1 MIDTNLASFDD
12 DVLAVSHQ
20 VPVLADFWAPWCGP
34 CNALGPL
41 LEKLEAEAQGRLRLV
56 KINADENAQLCAD
69 YGVRSLPTV
78 VAFVD
83 GEPVDQFVGALP
95 EGQLR
100 AFIERVVPNPADM
113 ARRVARD
120 AIAEGRPE
128 VARDAL
134 QAALALDPAHDEIR
148 LDLVDVLIEMGDL
161 AGARSE
167 LALISPRTAAGGNV
181 RIAALETRL
190 AAAEQASHLPPAAQL
205 LQRVQA
211 EPDNLQAQLDLA
223 NRYLADHSYEQALET
238 LLGIVQ
244 RDRTFGDDVGRKSM
258 LAVFDALGSADPA
271 TVATWRRKLSA
282 ALN

>member
-1 MIDTNLASFDD
+1 MDTNLASFDD

-161 AGARSE
+161 AGARTE

-238 LLGIVQ
+238 LLSIVQ

-258 LAVFDALGSADPA
+258 LAVFDALSSADPA

>member
-34 CNALGPL
+34 CNVLGPL

-56 KINADENAQLCAD
+56 KINADENPQLCAD

-100 AFIERVVPNPADM
+100 AFIERIVPNPAEM
-113 ARRVARD
+113 ARQVARQ
-120 AIAEGRPE
+120 AIAEGNPS

-148 LDLVDVLIEMGDL
+148 LDLVDVLIEMDDL
-161 AGARSE
+161 AGARTE
-167 LALISPRTAAGGNV
+167 LALISPRTAAGGNA

-211 EPDNLQAQLDLA
+211 EPNNLQAQLDLA
-223 NRYLADHSYEQALET
+223 NRYLADHAYEQALET
-238 LLGIVQ
+238 LLAIVQ

-258 LAVFDALGSADPA
+258 LAVFDALGGSDPA
-271 TVATWRRKLSA
+271 TVAAWRRKLSA

>member
-34 CNALGPL
+34 CNVLGPL

-56 KINADENAQLCAD
+56 KINADENPQLCAD

-100 AFIERVVPNPADM
+100 AFIERIVPNPAEM
-113 ARRVARD
+113 ARQVARQ
-120 AIAEGRPE
+120 AIAEGNPS

-148 LDLVDVLIEMGDL
+148 LDLVDVLIEMDDL
-161 AGARSE
+161 AGARTE
-167 LALISPRTAAGGNV
+167 LALISPRTAAGGNA

-211 EPDNLQAQLDLA
+211 EPNNLQAQLDLA
-223 NRYLADHSYEQALET
+223 NRYLADHAYEQALET

-258 LAVFDALGSADPA
+258 LAVFDALGGSDPA
-271 TVATWRRKLSA
+271 TVAAWRRKLSA

>member
-1 MIDTNLASFDD
+1 MDTNLASFDD

>member
-1 MIDTNLASFDD
+1 MDTNLASFDD

-34 CNALGPL
+34 CNVLGPL

-56 KINADENAQLCAD
+56 KINADENPQLCAD

-100 AFIERVVPNPADM
+100 AFIERIVPNPAEM
-113 ARRVARD
+113 ARQVARQ
-120 AIAEGRPE
+120 AIAEGNPS

-148 LDLVDVLIEMGDL
+148 LDLVDVLIEMDDL
-161 AGARSE
+161 AGARTE
-167 LALISPRTAAGGNV
+167 LALISPRTAAGGNA

-205 LQRVQA
+205 LPRVQA
-211 EPDNLQAQLDLA
+211 EPDNLQARLDLA
-223 NRYLADHSYEQALET
+223 NRYLADHAYEQALET

-258 LAVFDALGSADPA
+258 LAVFDALGGTDPA
-271 TVATWRRKLSA
+271 TVAAWRRKLSA

>member
-1 MIDTNLASFDD
+1 MDTNLASFDD

-83 GEPVDQFVGALP
+83 GELVDQFVGALP

-181 RIAALETRL
+181 RIATLETRL

>member
-161 AGARSE
+161 AGARTE

-238 LLGIVQ
+238 LLSIVQ

-258 LAVFDALGSADPA
+258 LAVFDALSSADPA

>member
-1 MIDTNLASFDD
+1 MIDTNLASFD

-34 CNALGPL
+34 CNVLGPL

-56 KINADENAQLCAD
+56 KINADENPQLCAD

-100 AFIERVVPNPADM
+100 AFIERIVPNPAEM
-113 ARRVARD
+113 ARNVARQ
-120 AIAEGRPE
+120 ALVEGKPQ

-148 LDLVDVLIEMGDL
+148 LDLVDVLIEMDDL
-161 AGARSE
+161 AGARTE
-167 LALISPRTAAGGNV
+167 LSLISPRTAAGGNA

-205 LQRVQA
+205 MQRVQA
-211 EPDNLQAQLDLA
+211 EPDNLQAHLDLA
-223 NRYLADHSYEQALET
+223 NRYLADHAYEQALET

-258 LAVFDALGSADPA
+258 LAVFDALGGSDPA
-271 TVATWRRKLSA
+271 TVAAWRRKLSA

>member
-34 CNALGPL
+34 CNVLGPL

-56 KINADENAQLCAD
+56 KINADENPQLCAD

-100 AFIERVVPNPADM
+100 AFIERIVPNPAEM
-113 ARRVARD
+113 ARNVARQ
-120 AIAEGRPE
+120 ALVEGKPQ

-148 LDLVDVLIEMGDL
+148 LDLVDVLIEMDDL
-161 AGARSE
+161 AGARTE
-167 LALISPRTAAGGNV
+167 LSLISPRTAAGGNA

-205 LQRVQA
+205 MQRVQA
-211 EPDNLQAQLDLA
+211 EPDNLQAHLDLA
-223 NRYLADHSYEQALET
+223 NRYLADHAYEQALET

-258 LAVFDALGSADPA
+258 LAVFDALGGSDPA
-271 TVATWRRKLSA
+271 TVAAWRRKLSA

>member
-34 CNALGPL
+34 CNVLGPL

-56 KINADENAQLCAD
+56 KINADENPQLCAD

-100 AFIERVVPNPADM
+100 AFIERIVPNPAEM
-113 ARRVARD
+113 ARQVARQ
-120 AIAEGRPE
+120 AIAEGNPS

-148 LDLVDVLIEMGDL
+148 LDLVDVLIEMDDL
-161 AGARSE
+161 AGARTE
-167 LALISPRTAAGGNV
+167 LALISPRTAAGGNA

-211 EPDNLQAQLDLA
+211 EPDNLQARLDLA

-258 LAVFDALGSADPA
+258 LAVFDALGGTDPA
-271 TVATWRRKLSA
+271 TVAAWRRKLSA

>member
-1 MIDTNLASFDD
+1 MDTNLASFDD

-34 CNALGPL
+34 CNVLGPL

-56 KINADENAQLCAD
+56 KINADENPQLCAD

-100 AFIERVVPNPADM
+100 AFIERIVPNPAEM
-113 ARRVARD
+113 ARNVARQ
-120 AIAEGRPE
+120 ALAEGKPQ

-148 LDLVDVLIEMGDL
+148 LDLVDVLIEMDDL
-161 AGARSE
+161 AGARTE
-167 LALISPRTAAGGNV
+167 LSLISPRTAAGGNA

-205 LQRVQA
+205 LQRVHA
-211 EPDNLQAQLDLA
+211 EPDNLQAHLDLA
-223 NRYLADHSYEQALET
+223 NRYLADHAYEQALET

-258 LAVFDALGSADPA
+258 LAVFDALGGSDPA
-271 TVATWRRKLSA
+271 TVAAWRRKLSA

>member
-34 CNALGPL
+34 CNVLGPL

-56 KINADENAQLCAD
+56 KINADENPQLCAD

-100 AFIERVVPNPADM
+100 AFIERIVPNPAEM
-113 ARRVARD
+113 ARQVARQ
-120 AIAEGRPE
+120 AIAEGNPS

-148 LDLVDVLIEMGDL
+148 LDLVDVLIEMDDL
-161 AGARSE
+161 AGARTE
-167 LALISPRTAAGGNV
+167 LALISPRTAAGGNA

-205 LQRVQA
+205 LPRVQA
-211 EPDNLQAQLDLA
+211 EPDNLQARLDLA
-223 NRYLADHSYEQALET
+223 NRYLADHAYEQALET

-258 LAVFDALGSADPA
+258 LAVFDALGGTDPA
-271 TVATWRRKLSA
+271 TVAAWRRKLSA